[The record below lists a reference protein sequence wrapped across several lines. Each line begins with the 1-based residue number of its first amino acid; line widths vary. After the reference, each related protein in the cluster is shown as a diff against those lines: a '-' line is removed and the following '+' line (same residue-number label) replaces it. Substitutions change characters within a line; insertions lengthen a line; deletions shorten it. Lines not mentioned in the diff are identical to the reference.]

1 MAQERLAMQKIKDV
15 LRLHLV
21 GGVTS
26 RRHLA
31 RAAGCGKTAVSECL
45 RRAAAAGLVRWE
57 MIELLDEDELLRRL
71 YPTNKAPARSSERA
85 VPDWTKVREELAR
98 RDHQVTLMLLWT
110 EYKAEHPEG
119 YQYSQFAELYRRFEK
134 KLSFVLR
141 QQHRAGE
148 KGFVDFCDGIAFVDP
163 STGELISTQL
173 FVGALGASSYTFALA
188 TLTQQLPVWL
198 DCHVRMYEFWCG
210 VPAITI
216 PDNLRAA
223 VTYPDRYEAELNP
236 SYRELAEHYSTCVI
250 PARPYRPRDKAC
262 ASYCLLFRKLCVNMN
277 WRLGVTSALTFLDR
291 HRVHGLI

>member
-26 RRHLA
+26 RRQLA

-57 MIELLDEDELLRRL
+57 MIEPLDEGELLRRL
-71 YPTNKAPARSSERA
+71 YPTNNAPARSSERA

-98 RDHQVTLMLLWT
+98 RDNQVTLMLLWT

-148 KGFVDFCDGIAFVDP
+148 KGFVDFCDGIAFVDR
-163 STGELISTQL
+163 STGELIPTQL
-173 FVGALGASSYTFALA
+173 FVGALGASSYTFAIA
-188 TLTQQLPVWL
+188 TLTQALPV
-198 DCHVRMYEFWCG
+198 
-210 VPAITI
+210 
-216 PDNLRAA
+216 
-223 VTYPDRYEAELNP
+223 
-236 SYRELAEHYSTCVI
+236 
-250 PARPYRPRDKAC
+250 
-262 ASYCLLFRKLCVNMN
+262 
-277 WRLGVTSALTFLDR
+277 
-291 HRVHGLI
+291 